1 MDIYCSNVGYSCTF
15 YPICTAYKMSMK
27 RIDPFCLIHG
37 KKMSEHVCL
46 YCCLCFKPLTP
57 EQCNVREDGQKEDV
71 CKSCAEKEKKILGEK
86 DG

>member
-1 MDIYCSNVGYSCTF
+1 
-15 YPICTAYKMSMK
+15 MSMK